1 MRRIWIFLLLV
12 AVLLV
17 LSGCVMLSA
26 EDQRRLAEEL
36 AEWFTHWLP

>member
-1 MRRIWIFLLLV
+1 MKRIWIVLILASL
-12 AVLLV
+12 LLV

-26 EDQRRLAEEL
+26 DDQRRLAEEL